1 MECLLKTVV
10 DYSVGSSSESN
21 STIGSRSHIPSA
33 FLRMSGCKRACL
45 RKPFAIIARSSFS
58 SSTIRQFKRRHLLF
72 FNHSGFS
79 EEEVMRGGV
88 LLTTFSALLAW
99 LLSKT
104 RCLIAFVRYRS
115 DGIAIEAVGKG
126 FSWTTSS
133 SSCVINSLFSIS
145 RALCF
150 FPRMCA
156 YGKRKKEEIQAT
168 TVLLEREGNL
178 GRSDIDTCL
187 RL

>member
-1 MECLLKTVV
+1 MKTVV

-21 STIGSRSHIPSA
+21 STIGSRSHTPSA
-33 FLRMSGCKRACL
+33 FLRMSWYKRACL

-58 SSTIRQFKRRHLLF
+58 SSTIRQFNRISSLF
-72 FNHSGFS
+72 FNQSGFS

-88 LLTTFSALLAW
+88 LFTAFSALLAW

-133 SSCVINSLFSIS
+133 SWCVISSLFSIN

-156 YGKRKKEEIQAT
+156 YGKRKKKRIQAAT
-168 TVLLEREGNL
+168 ALLEREGNL